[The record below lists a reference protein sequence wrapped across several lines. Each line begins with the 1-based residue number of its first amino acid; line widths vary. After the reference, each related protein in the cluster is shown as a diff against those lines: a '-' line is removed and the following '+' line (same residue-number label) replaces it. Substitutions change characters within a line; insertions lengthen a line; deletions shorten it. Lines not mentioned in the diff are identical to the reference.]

1 MLPERPGEE
10 VQWLA
15 CALALSLCLMSSA
28 VAQEAAKVPLVGV
41 LLINTAANPEPV
53 VPLFRNALAALGYVE
68 GRNLRLDFRFAEGH
82 ADRFPVLAAALAG
95 DRPEVIVALGDAA
108 TRAAQQ
114 ATRTI
119 PIVAIAD
126 DLVAAGLVQS
136 MAKPGGNTTG
146 ISILATELDAKKV
159 EILKEIVPAA
169 RRFALLRDPAS
180 STEARLAAIAE
191 MARAL
196 GLELQTVDVSAP
208 ADFAAAF
215 AALKDGGAEAV
226 DILASPLLANFQ
238 GNLARLVLEYK
249 LPAICQF
256 REMVEAGCLASYG
269 VKRPEMYTMLAAHTD
284 KMLKG
289 AKPGETVAQQPS
301 AVELVINQKTARKLG
316 IELPPAILARADEVI
331 E

>member
-1 MLPERPGEE
+1 MK
-10 VQWLA
+10 WLA
-15 CALALSLCLMSSA
+15 CALALSLCVAPPAS
-28 VAQEAAKVPLVGV
+28 AQEAAKAPLVGV

-53 VPLFRNALAALGYVE
+53 LPLFRNALAGLGYVE
-68 GRNLRLDFRFAEGH
+68 DRNLRLDFRFAEGH
-82 ADRFPVLAAALAG
+82 AERFPALADALVG
-95 DRPEVIVALGDAA
+95 DKPAVIVALGDAA

-119 PIVAIAD
+119 SIVAASD
-126 DLVAAGLVQS
+126 DLVADGLIQS

-146 ISILATELDAKKV
+146 ISILATELDAKKL

-169 RRFALLRDPAS
+169 RRFGLLRDPAS
-180 STEARLAAIAE
+180 SIEARLQAIAAV
-191 MARAL
+191 ARAL
-196 GLELQTVDVSAP
+196 GLELQTVDVETP
-208 ADFAAAF
+208 ADFASAF
-215 AALKDGGAEAV
+215 ASFRTGGAEAL
-226 DILASPLLANFQ
+226 DILASPLLANFEREL
-238 GNLARLVLEYK
+238 GRLSLEYK

-269 VKRPEMYTMLAAHTD
+269 VKRPEMYAMLAAYTD

-289 AKPGETVAQQPS
+289 AKPGDTVAQQPS
-301 AVELVINQKTARKLG
+301 AVELVINQKTAQKIG

>member
-1 MLPERPGEE
+1 MRRLAAVLLLGIALPA
-10 VQWLA
+10 W
-15 CALALSLCLMSSA
+15 
-28 VAQEAAKVPLVGV
+28 AQDAAKAPLVGV
-41 LLINTAANPEPV
+41 LLINTAADPEPV
-53 VPLFRNALAALGYVE
+53 ASLFRNALAALGYVE
-68 GRNLRLDFRFAEGH
+68 GRNLRLEFHFAEGH
-82 ADRFPVLAAALAG
+82 ADRFPALAEALVR
-95 DRPEVIVALGDAA
+95 DRPAVIAALGDAA
-108 TRAAQQ
+108 ARAAQQ

-126 DLVAAGLVQS
+126 DLVAAGLIQS

-146 ISILATELDAKKV
+146 VSILATELDAKKL
-159 EILKEIVPAA
+159 EILKEIVPSA
-169 RRFALLRDPAS
+169 RRFGLLRDPAG
-180 STEARLAAIAE
+180 STEARLRAIAA

-196 GLELQTVDVSAP
+196 GLELQTVDVATT
-208 ADFAAAF
+208 ADFPAAF
-215 AALKDGGAEAV
+215 AAFKSGGAEAL

-238 GNLARLVLEYK
+238 RELARLGLEYK

-269 VKRPEMYTMLAAHTD
+269 VKRSEMYAMLAAYTD

-301 AVELVINQKTARKLG
+301 TVELVINQNTARKIG
-316 IELPPAILARADEVI
+316 IEIPPAILSRADEVL

>member
-1 MLPERPGEE
+1 MRRLA
-10 VQWLA
+10 VAFALWL
-15 CALALSLCLMSSA
+15 CAVSPAW
-28 VAQEAAKVPLVGV
+28 AQEAGKMPLVGV

-53 VPLFRNALAALGYVE
+53 VPLFRNALAALGYVD
-68 GRNLRLDFRFAEGH
+68 GRNVRLDFRFAEGH
-82 ADRFPVLAAALAG
+82 ADRFPALAAALVG
-95 DRPEVIVALGDAA
+95 DKADVIVALGDAA

-126 DLVAAGLVQS
+126 DLIAAGLIQS

-146 ISILATELDAKKV
+146 VSILATELDAKKV
-159 EILKEIVPAA
+159 EILKEIVPTAQH
-169 RRFALLRDPAS
+169 FGLLQDPTS
-180 STEARLAAIAE
+180 STEARLRAIAK

-196 GLELQTVDVSAP
+196 GLELQTVDVATP

-215 AALKDGGAEAV
+215 ATLRAGGAEAL
-226 DILASPLLANFQ
+226 DILASALLANFQ
-238 GNLARLVLEYK
+238 RELARLALEYK

-269 VKRPEMYTMLAAHTD
+269 VRRPEMYAMLAAYTD

-289 AKPGETVAQQPS
+289 AKPGETVAQEPA
-301 AVELVINQKTARKLG
+301 AVELVINRKTARKLG
-316 IELPPAILARADEVI
+316 IEIPPAILARADEVI

>member
-1 MLPERPGEE
+1 MK
-10 VQWLA
+10 WLA
-15 CALALSLCLMSSA
+15 CALAMWLCIALPASGQQA
-28 VAQEAAKVPLVGV
+28 GKIPLVGV
-41 LLINTAANPEPV
+41 LLINTAEDPQPARS
-53 VPLFRNALAALGYVE
+53 LFYDALAALGYVD
-68 GRNLRLDFRFAEGH
+68 GRNVRLDFRFAEGH
-82 ADRFPVLAAALAG
+82 ADRFPALAAALVG
-95 DRPEVIVALGDAA
+95 DKADVIVALGDAA

-126 DLVAAGLVQS
+126 DLIAAGLIQS

-146 ISILATELDAKKV
+146 VSILATELDAKKV
-159 EILKEIVPAA
+159 EILKEIVPTA
-169 RRFALLRDPAS
+169 RHFGLLQDPAS
-180 STEARLAAIAE
+180 STEARLRAIAK

-196 GLELQTVDVSAP
+196 GLELQTVDVESP

-215 AALKDGGAEAV
+215 AKLRAGSAEAL

-238 GNLARLVLEYK
+238 GDLGRLTLEYK

-269 VKRPEMYTMLAAHTD
+269 VKRPEMYAMLAAYTD

-301 AVELVINQKTARKLG
+301 AVELVINQKTARKIG